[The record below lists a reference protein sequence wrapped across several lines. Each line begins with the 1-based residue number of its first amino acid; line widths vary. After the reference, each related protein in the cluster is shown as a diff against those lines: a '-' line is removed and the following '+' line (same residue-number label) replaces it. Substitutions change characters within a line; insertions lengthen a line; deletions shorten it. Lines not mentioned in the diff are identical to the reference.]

1 MIDGRHLD
9 AASLEPLAVLL
20 GDLEIFLDDGFGS
33 NPTQADDDLGLHQC
47 CLPPQIADAGV
58 LFDIQRVPV
67 LRRAALHHVGD
78 VDLGAVQMDDLQH
91 IVQQLPGPAYKGNTL
106 LVLMLAGAFAD
117 EHDLRRLAAVPKHH
131 MGPGVRQRTAPTGVA
146 FLF

>member
-1 MIDGRHLD
+1 MVHGHFFY
-9 AASLEPLAVLL
+9 AVLPEEL
-20 GDLEIFLDDGFGS
+20 TVLLRDAEIRLDKLHG
-33 NPTQADDDLGLHQC
+33 ADAPQTHQDFRLHQLH
-47 CLPPQIADAGV
+47 LPPQIAAARLLLGV
-58 LFDIQRVPV
+58 QRVPV

-106 LVLMLAGAFAD
+106 LVLVLAGAFAD

-131 MGPGVRQRTAPTGVA
+131 MGPGVRQCAAPAGAAV
-146 FLF
+146 LF

>member
-9 AASLEPLAVLL
+9 AAPLEPLAVLL
-20 GDLEIFLDDGFGS
+20 GDLEILLDDGFGS

-58 LFDIQRVPV
+58 LFHVQRVPV
-67 LRRAALHHVGD
+67 LGRTALYHVGD
-78 VDLGAVQMDDLQH
+78 IDLGTVQMDDLQH
-91 IVQQLPGPAYKGNTL
+91 IVQQLTGPAHKGDAL
-106 LVLMLAGAFAD
+106 LVLVLTGAFTD
-117 EHDLRRLAAVPKHH
+117 EHDLRRLTAVPKHH
-131 MGPGVRQRTAPTGVA
+131 VGPGVRQRTAPTGVA

>member
-9 AASLEPLAVLL
+9 AAPLEPLTVLL
-20 GDLEIFLDDGFGS
+20 GDLEIFFDDGFGS
-33 NPTQADDDLGLHQC
+33 NPTQTDDDLGLHQC

-58 LFDIQRVPV
+58 LFDIQRVPI

-91 IVQQLPGPAYKGNTL
+91 IVQQLPGPAYKGDAL
-106 LVLMLAGAFAD
+106 LVLVLAGAFTD

-131 MGPGVRQRTAPTGVA
+131 MGPGVRQCAAPAGAAV
-146 FLF
+146 LF

>member
-9 AASLEPLAVLL
+9 AAPLEPLTVLL
-20 GDLEIFLDDGFGS
+20 CDLEIFLDDGFGGD
-33 NPTQADDDLGLHQC
+33 PTQTDDDLGLHQC

-58 LFDIQRVPV
+58 LFYIQRVPV

-106 LVLMLAGAFAD
+106 LVLVLAGAFAD

-131 MGPGVRQRTAPTGVA
+131 MGPGVRQRAAPADAT